1 LATPEVVVAADHN
14 LLLGGEDWDLGT
26 GGEAMYS
33 SEGPVI
39 GLKRKVVKYK
49 EIVRKMMENERLT
62 QDEKEFL
69 KKEGI
74 KAKRN

>member
-1 LATPEVVVAADHN
+1 
-14 LLLGGEDWDLGT
+14 
-26 GGEAMYS
+26 MYS

-74 KAKRN
+74 EAKRN